1 MRVNKKLYSVVN
13 IFVKLKKEDYEKII
27 FTRSDCNGCNLGQRT
42 VRNLSGWWHQF
53 MEKQ

>member
-27 FTRSDCNGCNLGQRT
+27 HNCKERISQLKEEIN
-42 VRNLSGWWHQF
+42 V
-53 MEKQ
+53 K

>member
-27 FTRSDCNGCNLGQRT
+27 FTLKSAT
-42 VRNLSGWWHQF
+42 
-53 MEKQ
+53 

>member
-27 FTRSDCNGCNLGQRT
+27 FTRSDCNGCY
-42 VRNLSGWWHQF
+42 HC
-53 MEKQ
+53 